1 MTIVRENVPSIRSDT
16 CASWVHVIWVCVLR
30 DDKKNAF
37 FTVGH
42 RQKCLKKKKKRN
54 IPYYNFSDFT
64 LPDEEVKDPVSGF

>member
-30 DDKKNAF
+30 DDKKMHFLLWVIVKN
-37 FTVGH
+37 VW
-42 RQKCLKKKKKRN
+42 RKKKKK
-54 IPYYNFSDFT
+54 PYYNFSDFT